1 MEFCSHTCIVNLDPV
16 GLAVKTHCLVK
27 MQNRHVAEVR
37 DARNRL
43 ENEEARVV
51 PPLRTAKVASCL
63 SGCAHACAEE
73 RRGPLLSSPWV
84 VGCRRATRRRIWCA
98 CHGIQGG
105 REGEREGSDS
115 S

>member
-1 MEFCSHTCIVNLDPV
+1 MQRMKRNSAHTCIVNLDPV

-51 PPLRTAKVASCL
+51 PPLMTAKVASSA
-63 SGCAHACAEE
+63 SGCADACVEE
-73 RRGPLLSSPWV
+73 RRGPLLYLLLGWW
-84 VGCRRATRRRIWCA
+84 GAGELR
-98 CHGIQGG
+98 GG
-105 REGEREGSDS
+105 EDRVQAMGYREEERE
-115 S
+115 